1 MNADYQRAMNILP
14 AAIMAIFQGN
24 IRLGEFY
31 ADLFSGRWTT
41 VTYCVVLASYILCQV
56 IRSVV
61 WAIRT
66 VKNQ

>member
-1 MNADYQRAMNILP
+1 MNADYQRAMNTLP

-31 ADLFSGRWTT
+31 VDLFSGRWTT
-41 VTYCVVLASYILCQV
+41 VTCVVLASYILCQV